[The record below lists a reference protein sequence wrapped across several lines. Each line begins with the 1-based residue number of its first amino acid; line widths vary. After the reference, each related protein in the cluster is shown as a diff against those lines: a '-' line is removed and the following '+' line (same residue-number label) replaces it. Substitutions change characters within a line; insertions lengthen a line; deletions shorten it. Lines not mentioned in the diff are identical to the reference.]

1 MISESTGLKQGISR
15 VDKQGIVGIAFKMV
29 GAVAIV
35 VGSFYATLE
44 AMDYFSP
51 DKIRI
56 EEATYGA
63 NCGSG
68 VKPGN
73 ATQYVAKACDG
84 QPVCSML
91 ISVESLGDPA
101 IGCAKDF
108 ALRYLCDRQQTSRRA
123 YVKGE
128 ANGKTLRVQCQ
139 E

>member
-1 MISESTGLKQGISR
+1 VNIQGIA
-15 VDKQGIVGIAFKMV
+15 GIAFKIV
-29 GAVAIV
+29 GAVAV
-35 VGSFYATLE
+35 LVGSFYATLE
-44 AMDYFSP
+44 AMDYFTP

-84 QPVCSML
+84 QSACSML
-91 ISVESLGDPA
+91 ISVEALGDPA
-101 IGCAKDF
+101 SGCWKEF
-108 ALRYLCDRQQTSRRA
+108 AVSYLCGQKQTSRRVN
-123 YVKGE
+123 VKGE
-128 ANGKTLRVQCQ
+128 ANGSTLRVQCQ